1 MINHRVCPSELVS
14 NSECSTSEA
23 MIKRVC
29 FISTT
34 NKQSQLCWVDTGGN
48 NLISCSHTARSQFL
62 PISSFSCFCPGK
74 LEETLLERLTA
85 ALTLLLDDSAPLLTI
100 TLLAGVAGAAGGGIS

>member
-48 NLISCSHTARSQFL
+48 NLISCSHTAWSQFL

-100 TLLAGVAGAAGGGIS
+100 ALLAGVAGVAGGGIS